1 MHSAPKQLPVPATRT
16 LCWRPSTLERSRE
29 ENESIMRQRS
39 ILIDGL
45 TIEILDSEGEGL
57 PVFAC
62 HGNSSA
68 ADSFAGLH
76 NSPLGSRYR
85 NMAISLPGHGA
96 SSGYAENESEPGYS
110 IEMLGRLLAKVIEA
124 QECKPYVLI
133 GHSLGGHALLE
144 ALDHFHGAAGM
155 MLICAPPIAHEV
167 LGQAFQPDPSAG
179 QLFKEGLSEAEALRL
194 AACFC
199 AGRDKDLLQP
209 MPQRILRTAPGS
221 ARRSAPAWLQANSV
235 TSGRSWT
242 PRRSRSPCLPGL
254 RIDSSVQTTSLPSSP
269 TSGGAA
275 GQSGTMVAAMCRTW
289 RPPSASSKCSPNS

>member
-1 MHSAPKQLPVPATRT
+1 
-16 LCWRPSTLERSRE
+16 
-29 ENESIMRQRS
+29 MRQRS

-68 ADSFAGLH
+68 ADSFAGLL

-85 NMAISLPGHGA
+85 IMAISLPGHGA

-167 LGQAFQPDPSAG
+167 LGQAFQPDPSDG
-179 QLFKEGLSEAEALRL
+179 LLFKEGLSEAEALRL
-194 AACFC
+194 AACFS
-199 AGRDKDLLQP
+199 AGRDNDLLQP
-209 MPQRILRTAPGS
+209 MTQRILRTAPGF
-221 ARRSAPAWLQANSV
+221 RSALGASLA
-235 TSGRSWT
+235 SGKLRDERPQLDTTTIPVAMLAGSADRFLRSDYIAAIESDKWWRGGT
-242 PRRSRSPCLPGL
+242 IWYDGCGHVPHLEAPERFEQMLAEFLADIDGAGSPRHPDKR
-254 RIDSSVQTTSLPSSP
+254 
-269 TSGGAA
+269 
-275 GQSGTMVAAMCRTW
+275 
-289 RPPSASSKCSPNS
+289 